1 MKAITQTLSEIVS
14 QAFEI
19 AGYDSSLGAVTA
31 SDRLDLCQFQCNG
44 AFAAAKQ
51 YHKAP
56 FIVAEQVAEVLKS
69 DGIFS
74 KVEVAK
80 PGFLNLTLNDSYL
93 LEQANAIA
101 CDPHLGVPQ
110 AEQPA
115 TIVLDYG
122 GPNVQ
127 PNRYISGICVLLSSV
142 NPSNGLPGLP
152 VIRLSAT
159 FIWATGACK
168 SALSLPNCRRVIPIG
183 AALRRILTLLPI
195 RSSLCRP
202 LNSTKCTP
210 LPVKKAKL
218 MKPTLK
224 KPTRPLMSCK
234 MDVPDILLYGKRFC
248 APLSRI

>member
-93 LEQANAIA
+93 LKQANAIA

-122 GPNVQ
+122 GPNVAKPLHIGHLRSAIIGESIKRIARAAGHKVIGDIHLGDWGLQ
-127 PNRYISGICVLLSSV
+127 IGLVITELQARY
-142 NPSNGLPGLP
+142 PHW
-152 VIRLSAT
+152 R
-159 FIWATGACK
+159 
-168 SALSLPNCRRVIPIG
+168 
-183 AALRRILTLLPI
+183 
-195 RSSLCRP
+195 
-202 LNSTKCTP
+202 
-210 LPVKKAKL
+210 
-218 MKPTLK
+218 
-224 KPTRPLMSCK
+224 
-234 MDVPDILLYGKRFC
+234 
-248 APLSRI
+248 

>member
-122 GPNVQ
+122 GPNVAK
-127 PNRYISGICVLLSSV
+127 PLHIGHLRSAIIGESIKRIA
-142 NPSNGLPGLP
+142 GLP

-183 AALRRILTLLPI
+183 AALRRILTLPPI

-202 LNSTKCTP
+202 LSSTKCTP

>member
-122 GPNVQ
+122 GPNVAK
-127 PNRYISGICVLLSSV
+127 PLHIGHLR
-142 NPSNGLPGLP
+142 
-152 VIRLSAT
+152 SA
-159 FIWATGACK
+159 IIGESIKRIARATGACK

-202 LNSTKCTP
+202 LSSTKCTP